1 MINLIICEEITE
13 IITYQEFISKLAI
26 ALKGLS
32 VDIVIIVIV
41 NANKNM
47 V

>member
-1 MINLIICEEITE
+1 LISVGFHASTQPTISAITP
-13 IITYQEFISKLAI
+13 
-26 ALKGLS
+26 KGLS